1 VVQSEDLLLSTVIVA
16 PTSRSAPAR
25 IFRPTISVAGQ
36 VSQVLVE
43 QLTAVSPDR
52 LGERVGSLARSE
64 LEELDAAVRLVLA
77 LD

>member
-16 PTSRSAPAR
+16 PTSRSATAR
-25 IFRPTISVAGQ
+25 IFRPTISVAGAPT
-36 VSQVLVE
+36 QVLVE
-43 QLTAVSPDR
+43 QLTAVSLDR